1 MIILKSKKLELYFN
15 TILLELEENK
25 DSVEPIN
32 NLISNFEE
40 IKTLLNLKVQII
52 FKNFYFN
59 RNNIKKILYEKEKL
73 VDLDPIGTIKDLSC
87 LFYLNLVIREN
98 PNQIDYTYSIDLIK
112 EINNLQKNNNDKIY
126 QKLIIS
132 KIIIELIKNYKQTDN
147 YIPEKEKEI
156 LKNIKKE
163 NTDIIENSIKNL
175 NEIGL
180 KMTKEDII
188 SKNSKKLDE
197 IYIDIIIELI
207 KQRKFDDYK
216 NIKEILNELDLKNI
230 FITKKMFD
238 ELSKILNS
246 NEKFIKDH
254 MINNFDDLSNTE
266 NINFYYVLFKNILKN
281 SMYIYQN
288 SYLLKIRKNIITI
301 IKSGSEQLTNLL
313 NNNKDNN
320 IEHII
325 YIIKFFTD
333 TEYYINIDKKY
344 IPFNNKSYQE
354 RNQEY
359 RGENSLLPS
368 QRSSQTKEIKATILD
383 SIDEIAKILL
393 NNSSFTFEINEM
405 KINKIILNNR
415 IVLKRKDKKN
425 ELKEIEIEYE
435 DLKSI
440 KEKLYINSELN
451 RNFNRFITILE
462 DFTNSLKNNITNN
475 NNFKI
480 ILEFKRNMNDI
491 VKNNLYNINLLYKL
505 NHQIEVKIF
514 EDIDILNI
522 EKIKN
527 AEGFLYLVEEI
538 NQN

>member
-1 MIILKSKKLELYFN
+1 
-15 TILLELEENK
+15 
-25 DSVEPIN
+25 
-32 NLISNFEE
+32 
-40 IKTLLNLKVQII
+40 
-52 FKNFYFN
+52 
-59 RNNIKKILYEKEKL
+59 
-73 VDLDPIGTIKDLSC
+73 
-87 LFYLNLVIREN
+87 
-98 PNQIDYTYSIDLIK
+98 
-112 EINNLQKNNNDKIY
+112 
-126 QKLIIS
+126 
-132 KIIIELIKNYKQTDN
+132 
-147 YIPEKEKEI
+147 
-156 LKNIKKE
+156 
-163 NTDIIENSIKNL
+163 
-175 NEIGL
+175 
-180 KMTKEDII
+180 
-188 SKNSKKLDE
+188 
-197 IYIDIIIELI
+197 
-207 KQRKFDDYK
+207 
-216 NIKEILNELDLKNI
+216 
-230 FITKKMFD
+230 MFD
-238 ELSKILNS
+238 ELSNILNS
-246 NEKFIKDH
+246 HENFIEDY
-254 MINNFDDLSNTE
+254 MINEDNDLLKPE
-266 NINFYYVLFKNILKN
+266 NINFYFLLFKIILKN
-281 SMYIYQN
+281 SIYIYQN
-288 SYLLKIRKNIITI
+288 NFLNKVRTSIIKI
-301 IKSGSEQLTNLL
+301 IKSGSRELYNLFNN
-313 NNNKDNN
+313 NNNKNPN
-320 IEHII
+320 IDKIS
-325 YIIKFFTD
+325 YIIKTFAD
-333 TEYYINIDKKY
+333 TNYYLDKYINIDINSF
-344 IPFNNKSYQE
+344 IPLENPSYQG

-359 RGENSLLPS
+359 KGENSLLPS
-368 QRSSQTKEIKATILD
+368 QRSSQTKDIKAIILD